1 MEGKDIALGQIVY
14 SKAGRDRNRY
24 FIVVGIPWDEY
35 VLVVDG
41 DLRKAEKPKKKKI
54 KHLIIQDLIALD
66 IKQKLEDNVKV
77 NDSDIINSLES
88 MGLVNES
95 NSKEV

>member
-1 MEGKDIALGQIVY
+1 MEGKDITLGQIVY

-24 FIVVGIPWDEY
+24 FVVVGIPWDEY

-41 DLRKAEKPKKKKI
+41 DLRKVENPKRKKI

-66 IKQKLEDNVKV
+66 IKQKLEDNVKI

-88 MGLVNES
+88 VVLVNES